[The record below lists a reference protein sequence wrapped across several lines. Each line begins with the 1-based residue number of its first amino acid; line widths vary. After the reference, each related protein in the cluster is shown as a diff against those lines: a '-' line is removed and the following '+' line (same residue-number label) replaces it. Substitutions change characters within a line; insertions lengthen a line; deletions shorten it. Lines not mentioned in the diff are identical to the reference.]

1 MKNSH
6 WLFDF
11 EVVITCLFIFADSVR
26 CKLPA
31 KSEKIQRVN
40 KMAKFKVEEVFY
52 DEEEEGEE
60 GTSSY
65 AVDDSQYLEL
75 DEGEEEDEE
84 EAYGEMDQLAAYE
97 VPYQWY
103 FCL

>member
-1 MKNSH
+1 LQILYDANY
-6 WLFDF
+6 
-11 EVVITCLFIFADSVR
+11 V
-26 CKLPA
+26 PA

-75 DEGEEEDEE
+75 DEVEEEDEE

-97 VPYQWY
+97 VHI
-103 FCL
+103 

>member
-1 MKNSH
+1 
-6 WLFDF
+6 
-11 EVVITCLFIFADSVR
+11 
-26 CKLPA
+26 
-31 KSEKIQRVN
+31 
-40 KMAKFKVEEVFY
+40 MAKFKVEEVFY

-84 EAYGEMDQLAAYE
+84 EADGEMDQLAAYE